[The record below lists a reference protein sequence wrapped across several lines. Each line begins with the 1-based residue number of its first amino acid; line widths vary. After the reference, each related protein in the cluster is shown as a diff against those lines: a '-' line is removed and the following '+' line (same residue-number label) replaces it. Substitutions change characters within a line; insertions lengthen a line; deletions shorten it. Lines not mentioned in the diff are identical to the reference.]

1 MFKIIISLTVTK
13 VLFKIWNRPAA
24 DDSPLA
30 LPNVWGCVLVCELN
44 MYTDIRHWNRIPTRT
59 AILSRL
65 VHSSHIHT
73 INHHHRSPS
82 TRPKTETQSCDISP
96 LAMILFSCGGWY
108 SIIIIIKRQPRRR
121 SWAWPFRPSW
131 PVSAASSLSGA
142 PAAGRSSWRA
152 STRASA
158 STCRTGTD
166 SGKEEKE
173 EQI

>member
-30 LPNVWGCVLVCELN
+30 LPNVSGCVLVCELN

-73 INHHHRSPS
+73 I
-82 TRPKTETQSCDISP
+82 
-96 LAMILFSCGGWY
+96 
-108 SIIIIIKRQPRRR
+108 IIIIIVHPRRDQKQKLKVVI
-121 SWAWPFRPSW
+121 F
-131 PVSAASSLSGA
+131 LLL
-142 PAAGRSSWRA
+142 
-152 STRASA
+152 
-158 STCRTGTD
+158 
-166 SGKEEKE
+166 
-173 EQI
+173 Q